1 MARWAGDVARIDSQ
15 ALAEYLRCFRNPSVI
30 GATCADY
37 RAGATVDVE
46 HDMADRKAGRRIA
59 CPLLVLWGGGRKGDL
74 LPVWRRWADD
84 VSGEG
89 LDCGHFLQEEVPAEV
104 ATRLLAFFG

>member
-46 HDMADRKAGRRIA
+46 HDEADRKAGRRIA
-59 CPLLVLWGGGRKGDL
+59 CPLLVLWAGSQRRSAAGMAALGR
-74 LPVWRRWADD
+74 
-84 VSGEG
+84 
-89 LDCGHFLQEEVPAEV
+89 
-104 ATRLLAFFG
+104 